1 MEDGPAAVRA
11 LPAITLAVVVG
22 FLLGL
27 VASGGEPRAQRQPL
41 APRVQSTPPLALG
54 GPAAA
59 AMAAEP
65 LAPTPAVDFASV
77 AERLNNAVVSIET
90 TVRESEDRS
99 RLLPQRWP
107 NDVRE
112 GSGSGFVID
121 ASGLIVTNYHVV
133 QDAERVTV
141 TLGDGRAFKAAVVGM
156 DPEIDV
162 ALLQVRAPEPLAAA
176 PLGRSGT
183 LRVGE
188 WVCAIGN
195 PLGYPHSVTVGVIS
209 FLGRKVLNPS
219 LDALIQ
225 TDAAI
230 TFGNSGGPLINA
242 RGEVVGVTA
251 AISSQAAN
259 IGFAVPIDQVV
270 QILPQLR
277 EVGRVSRGYLG
288 IGLTTMTPRI
298 QRALAIEPARGVLVQ
313 DVTIDTPAER
323 AGLRPYDVILRAD
336 DSAVS
341 LEEDL
346 TRYISA
352 RQPGTLV
359 QLEFWRDGATRSVPV
374 RLAERPI
381 QSRAR
386 AVATMP
392 AKRDDQA
399 LGLRV
404 VDLDAATTR
413 RKGLSEAT
421 VGVLIA
427 SVDPAGPARA
437 AAVREGQILLE
448 INRQR
453 VGSAAQYRA
462 IVAAL
467 RPGSPVALFV
477 YDPITRQRVILALVT
492 DPPS

>member
-1 MEDGPAAVRA
+1 VRAA

-27 VASGGEPRAQRQPL
+27 VAGGGRAGVEAGPPAPRQTTRGGAPAVVEPATPPPAPPVPL
-41 APRVQSTPPLALG
+41 AG
-54 GPAAA
+54 
-59 AMAAEP
+59 
-65 LAPTPAVDFASV
+65 VDFASV
-77 AERLNNAVVSIET
+77 AARLNDSVVSIET
-90 TVRESEDRS
+90 TAREPEDRA
-99 RLLPQRWP
+99 RLAPPRWS
-107 NDVRE
+107 NEVRE

-121 ASGLIVTNYHVV
+121 PAGLILTNYHVV

-141 TLGDGRAFKAAVVGM
+141 TLGDGRAFKGAVIGV

-162 ALLQVRAPEPLAAA
+162 ALLQVTSPEPLVPA
-176 PLGRSGT
+176 PIGRSAT

-195 PLGYPHSVTVGVIS
+195 PLGYPQSVTVGVVS

-242 RGEVVGVTA
+242 HGEVVGVTA

-270 QILPQLR
+270 EILPQLK

-288 IGLTTMTPRI
+288 IGLTTLTPGL
-298 QRALAIEPARGVLVQ
+298 QRALDLEPARGVLVQ
-313 DVTIDTPAER
+313 DVTPDTPAER

-336 DSAVS
+336 DQLVT

-352 RQPGTLV
+352 RAPGTV
-359 QLEFWRDGATRSVPV
+359 VNVEFWREGGRRTLPV
-374 RLAERPI
+374 RLSERPLE
-381 QSRAR
+381 SRTR
-386 AVATMP
+386 SRSTVP
-392 AKRDDQA
+392 AARDDVA

-404 VDLDAATTR
+404 VDLDAATAR
-413 RKGLSEAT
+413 RKGLSDGT
-421 VGVLIA
+421 IGVLIA
-427 SVDPAGPARA
+427 SVDLAGPARA
-437 AAVREGQILLE
+437 ASVREGQVLLE
-448 INRQR
+448 VNRQR

-467 RPGSPVALFV
+467 RPGTPVALFV
-477 YDPITRQRVILALVT
+477 YDPISRQRVILALVT